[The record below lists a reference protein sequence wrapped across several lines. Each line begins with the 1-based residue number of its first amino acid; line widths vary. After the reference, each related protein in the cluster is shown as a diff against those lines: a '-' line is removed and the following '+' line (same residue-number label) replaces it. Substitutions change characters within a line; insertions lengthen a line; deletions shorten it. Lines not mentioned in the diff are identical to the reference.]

1 MPAISVAGAAF
12 TVFVAS
18 VAYTDQITSGTVT
31 TTPTIVRTKT
41 LSSVAFDQTD
51 LNSTMSLE
59 FLYDENTGLFDAL
72 QVAIAAATPVAVVV
86 SSALGS
92 WTSASAC
99 RSNQR
104 KLRLPLTVSPRAR
117 QLSQAQSYLLK
128 PYNTRE
134 R

>member
-1 MPAISVAGAAF
+1 MPAVSVAGAAF

-92 WTSASAC
+92 WTGASMSIESAETT
-99 RSNQR
+99 
-104 KLRLPLTVSPRAR
+104 LPLTVSPLAR
-117 QLSQAQSYLLK
+117 QLSPVQSYLLK

>member
-1 MPAISVAGAAF
+1 MAAISVAGAAF
-12 TVFVAS
+12 TVEVGTPA
-18 VAYTDQITSGTVT
+18 VAYEDQITSGTVT

-86 SSALGS
+86 SSAAGS
-92 WTSASAC
+92 WTGASMSIESAEVTFAADGIATCSTSFTGSVVFA
-99 RSNQR
+99 
-104 KLRLPLTVSPRAR
+104 
-117 QLSQAQSYLLK
+117 
-128 PYNTRE
+128 
-134 R
+134 